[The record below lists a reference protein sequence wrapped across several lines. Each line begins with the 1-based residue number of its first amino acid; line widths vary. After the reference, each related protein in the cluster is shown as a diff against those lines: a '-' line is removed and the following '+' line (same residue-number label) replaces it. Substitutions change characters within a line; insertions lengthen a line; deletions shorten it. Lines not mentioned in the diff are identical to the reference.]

1 MPPATPADSTAP
13 KHPGVKFPPPF
24 LFAGGLGLGYLLDRS
39 WPWPWI
45 PGGWTGLRFGFGWA
59 LVALGLGLGA
69 WGFLTFLRA
78 RTAILPHHPAS
89 RLVYAGP
96 YKFTRNPMYV
106 GLTGVYLGVSTLIDS
121 LWPLLLLPVVL
132 GALYRFVI
140 RREERYLAAEFGVAY
155 NDYRRK
161 VRRWL

>member
-1 MPPATPADSTAP
+1 MPRVKSADPAAP
-13 KHPGVKFPPPF
+13 KHPGVKFPPPL
-24 LFAGGLGLGYLLDRS
+24 LFAGGLALGYLLNRT
-39 WPWPWI
+39 WPVAWVPRGI
-45 PGGWTGLRFGFGWA
+45 YRFGWGWA
-59 LVALGLGLGA
+59 LIALGLGLGA
-69 WGFLTFLRA
+69 WGFITFLRA

-121 LWPLLLLPVVL
+121 LWPLLFLPVVL

-140 RREERYLAAEFGVAY
+140 RREERYLSAEFGTAY
-155 NDYRRK
+155 DDYRRK

>member
-1 MPPATPADSTAP
+1 MPPATPADPAP

-24 LFAGGLGLGYLLDRS
+24 LFAGGLGLGYLVHRS
-39 WPWPWI
+39 WPLPWV
-45 PGGWTGLRFGFGWA
+45 PGGIPRFGLGWA
-59 LVALGLGLGA
+59 LVALGLALGA
-69 WGFLTFLRA
+69 WGFITFLLA

-121 LWPLLLLPVVL
+121 LWPMLLLPVVL
-132 GALYRFVI
+132 GALYRWVI
-140 RREERYLAAEFGVAY
+140 RREERYLAAEFGAAY
-155 NDYRRK
+155 DDYRRK

>member
-1 MPPATPADSTAP
+1 MPRVQPADSAP

-24 LFAGGLGLGYLLDRS
+24 LFAGGLGLGYLVHRI
-39 WPWPWI
+39 WPVVWV
-45 PGGWTGLRFGFGWA
+45 PGSVPRFGLGWA

-69 WGFLTFLRA
+69 WGLITFLRA

-106 GLTGVYLGVSTLIDS
+106 GLTGTYLGVSTLIDS
-121 LWPLLLLPVVL
+121 LWPLLFLPVVL
-132 GALYRFVI
+132 GALYRWVI
-140 RREERYLAAEFGVAY
+140 RREERYLAAEFGAAY
-155 NDYRRK
+155 DDYRRK